1 MSQKRDQLIDLCNFL
16 DISFYEDLTSLIDT
30 ESDFKVMRGKS
41 ENPTF
46 FNARFTQDSSAV
58 SKATQQRVA
67 QVCAEVFSR
76 FGYE

>member
-1 MSQKRDQLIDLCNFL
+1 
-16 DISFYEDLTSLIDT
+16 
-30 ESDFKVMRGKS
+30 MRGKS